1 MATAEQTVS
10 TVLDAL
16 GKRYVVECGKS
27 GDAWYERYSDGFIRQ
42 GGIYTA
48 PSHTRSLYT
57 TITFPIA
64 FQEKACITITA
75 FDLDDEPVLNLEI
88 ASSCVR
94 TRLTDFDGKVYGVS
108 NIDTPYG
115 FNWVAEGY

>member
-10 TVLDAL
+10 AVLDAL

-48 PSHTRSLYT
+48 PEYDRRILA
-57 TITFPIA
+57 TIQFPIP
-64 FQEKACITITA
+64 FTQKACVVITG

-88 ASSCVR
+88 STTCVR
-94 TRLTDFDGKVYGVS
+94 TRLENFDAKVYGWTDT
-108 NIDTPYG
+108 DTPYG

>member
-1 MATAEQTVS
+1 MATADQTVS
-10 TVLDAL
+10 AVLESTN
-16 GKRYVVECGKS
+16 KRYVVETGQTEN
-27 GDAWYERYSDGFIRQ
+27 GWFTRYSDGFIRQ

-48 PSHTRSLYT
+48 PSPTRSLYT

-64 FQEKACITITA
+64 FQEKACTTITA

-94 TRLTDFDGKVYGVS
+94 TRLTDFDGKVYGAT
-108 NIDTPYG
+108 NPDTPYG